1 MNSICSPYLEIN
13 LPAILH
19 NVKLIVEK
27 GKKHGIY
34 IDGVTKVSL
43 GDPKIGEILIKG
55 GVKGISDSRIESI
68 KRMRESGLNT
78 EFTLIRLPCISQVEE
93 EIKYADISLNSEI
106 DTLKKLNEAG
116 EKLRKKHKVIIMIEM
131 GDIREGIWKKDELD
145 FVIKEALK
153 MKNLEL
159 YGIGTNFTC
168 FGGVIPTIEKYLEF
182 LEIVEEIENK
192 YKINFSL
199 ISAGNSSSLPL
210 LLEGKI
216 PKGINHLR
224 IGEGIMLGKET
235 AYRNVI
241 QGARTDTFRFVGE
254 ILEIKEKPSV
264 PWGIIGED
272 AFGHKPSF
280 KIKGIRRRALMNFG
294 RQDID
299 PQGITPEIYGIEVL
313 GATSDYTVIDLG
325 ENTDLKIGDQI
336 SFTLNYSALLQ
347 AFTSPFV
354 KKIYKEV
361 DQ

>member
-1 MNSICSPYLEIN
+1 MKNICSPFLEIN
-13 LPAILH
+13 LSAIYH
-19 NVKLIVEK
+19 NARLIVEK
-27 GKKHGIY
+27 GKEYGIY

-43 GDPKIGEILIKG
+43 GDPKIGEILIKA

-68 KRMRESGLNT
+68 RRMKENGLNT
-78 EFTLIRLPCISQVEE
+78 NFTLIRLPCISQVEE

-106 DTLKKLNEAG
+106 NTLERLNEAG
-116 EKLRKKHKVIIMIEM
+116 ERLKKKHKVIIMVEM
-131 GDIREGIWKKDELD
+131 GDIREGIWKKEELD
-145 FVIKEALK
+145 FIIKETLK

-168 FGGVIPTIEKYLEF
+168 FGGVIPTVEKYFEF
-182 LEIVEEIENK
+182 LEIVKEIENK
-192 YKINFSL
+192 YNITFPL
-199 ISAGNSSSLPL
+199 ISAGNSSSIPL

-280 KIKGIRRRALMNFG
+280 KIKGIRKRALMNFG

-299 PQGITPEIYGIEVL
+299 PHGITPEIDGIEVL

-325 ENTDLKIGDQI
+325 EHIDLNIGDQI